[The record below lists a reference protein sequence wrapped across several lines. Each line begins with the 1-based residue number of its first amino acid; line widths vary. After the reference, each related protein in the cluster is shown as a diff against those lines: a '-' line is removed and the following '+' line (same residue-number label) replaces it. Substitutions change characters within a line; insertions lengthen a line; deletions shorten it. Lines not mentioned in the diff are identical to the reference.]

1 MESHWENNY
10 FTTKKDIPISSPEG
24 VFQLIRR
31 TYFPYKSSLAK
42 LPSTKTLLFLTSSR
56 VKPNPTN
63 QTNSSCSLVQLFAY
77 FVFTSVCFVWIII
90 WGDRTLGW
98 NTFQSEVLLHLCKIN
113 VYRIYNLTNKLCAF
127 VICKQTKES
136 GKSSER
142 LLDPESF
149 VFYWTQ
155 VLRHWHHRHV
165 LLNFWRMRIRSSTFW
180 KEWWREKS
188 NNCNDDRTGDLFCTN
203 KCIFFYSWFSRIII
217 ISRFV
222 GVQHPHRQSS
232 LWYCFN

>member
-1 MESHWENNY
+1 MHDRKSMWKVTEKI
-10 FTTKKDIPISSPEG
+10 TILPPK
-24 VFQLIRR
+24 R
-31 TYFPYKSSLAK
+31 TFLFPVLKVSKQSFN
-42 LPSTKTLLFLTSSR
+42 SFEQHLFLTSSR

-155 VLRHWHHRHV
+155 VLRHWCHRHV
-165 LLNFWRMRIRSSTFW
+165 LLNFWRMRIRSCTFW

-188 NNCNDDRTGDLFCTN
+188 NTCNDDRTGEFVFTN
-203 KCIFFYSWFSRIII
+203 KRIFFTIYSVVLLLLLFHDLLACSTLIDRTHFDIVLI
-217 ISRFV
+217 R
-222 GVQHPHRQSS
+222 
-232 LWYCFN
+232 